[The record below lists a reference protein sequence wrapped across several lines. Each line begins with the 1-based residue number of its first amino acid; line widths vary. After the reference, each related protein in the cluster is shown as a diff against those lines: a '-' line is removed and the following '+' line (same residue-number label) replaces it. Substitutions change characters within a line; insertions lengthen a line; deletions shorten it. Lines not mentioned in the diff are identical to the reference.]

1 MEDKMRLNKL
11 NEMPVTI
18 DIDKTQ
24 AVKKFEKFMQYKD
37 ESNFDKLDTPEFYR
51 VDGTW
56 SSYIIHYTKENG
68 VTAFMEFSQDS
79 VNFKNRIL
87 KIITQSDTMNDKKIV
102 KGFTLQAF
110 KDLSKK
116 YKRPIMIDNKNSSD
130 MEFIFKLWITNPE
143 KYGIK
148 DFYVYDH
155 KLKKVLFDGNELEQ
169 PVWDSTPQSNRY
181 SVIFDFFD
189 HLKENIVEHHDNS
202 MLSGTKLDFK
212 NMK

>member
-1 MEDKMRLNKL
+1 
-11 NEMPVTI
+11 MPVTI
-18 DIDKTQ
+18 DMDKTK
-24 AVKKFEKFMQYKD
+24 AIKKFEKFMHSKD
-37 ESNFDKLDTPEFYR
+37 EGDFESLGTPEFYR

-56 SSYIIHYTKENG
+56 SSYIIHYTKEKG
-68 VTAFMEFSQDS
+68 VTAFMEFSQDV

-87 KIITQSDTMNDKKIV
+87 KIITQSDTINDKKIV

-130 MEFIFKLWITNPE
+130 MEFIFKLWIVTPE

-148 DFYVYDH
+148 NFYVYDH

-181 SVIFDFFD
+181 SLIFDFFD
-189 HLKENIVEHHDNS
+189 YLKESIVENHDNLA
-202 MLSGTKLDFK
+202 LSRTKLDFK
-212 NMK
+212 DVNHPALKDGG